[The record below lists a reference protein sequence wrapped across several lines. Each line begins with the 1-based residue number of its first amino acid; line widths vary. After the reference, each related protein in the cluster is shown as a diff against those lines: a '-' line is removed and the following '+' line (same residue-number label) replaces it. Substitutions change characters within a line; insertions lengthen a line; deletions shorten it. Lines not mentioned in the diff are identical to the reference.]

1 MIEIFPAKPT
11 VWGTTWRLIVYVLV
25 VPPLLGA
32 VIFVIFDAYV
42 PGFGAVF
49 STAVGQIIA
58 LIGNLIGVALL
69 VGGYFLPTI
78 VSRRRGHHDA
88 GAITAF
94 NILLGWTV
102 LGWIGAFVWSLT
114 AIRTS

>member
-1 MIEIFPAKPT
+1 MIRMIPAKPT
-11 VWGTTWRLIVYVLV
+11 VWGAIWRVIGGVFVLLV
-25 VPPLLGA
+25 VFDVFY
-32 VIFVIFDAYV
+32 VIIDGLM

-58 LIGNLIGVALL
+58 LMGNLIGVALL

-78 VSRRRGHHDA
+78 VARKRGHHDA
-88 GAITAF
+88 GAIIAL
-94 NILLGWTV
+94 NIMLGWTV

-114 AIRTS
+114 ALRTS